1 MIIIFNDKQLNIIN
15 QAWCAFT
22 KTTNVIVLLESI
34 GLCIDDEKNARPCNE
49 PETKMCDLY
58 GVQDAAINIIAEM
71 YNIDMDS
78 EKGDSLNTILES
90 SQDDYF
96 NYVKMPKEVHERIV
110 NLLKE

>member
-1 MIIIFNDKQLNIIN
+1 MVFNDKQLNIVN

-34 GLCIDDEKNARPCNE
+34 GLHVDDEKNARPCNE

-71 YNIDMDS
+71 YGIDMDS
-78 EKGDSLNTILES
+78 EKGDSLNDILES
-90 SQDDYF
+90 SRDDYF
-96 NYVKMPKEVHERIV
+96 DYTEMPDEVHEHII